1 MLISNRYPELSM
13 FLGFFP
19 DADLE
24 GLTDEE
30 AARKFCTE
38 MDAEDRR
45 DAMAQG
51 RDLLEN
57 EDTAYID
64 AVGRYANRHF
74 ENRAAAREWLNG
86 VLQVLADYKG

>member
-45 DAMAQG
+45 DAIVQG
-51 RDLLEN
+51 RDLLAN
-57 EDTAYID
+57 EDRAYID

-74 ENRAAAREWLNG
+74 EDRAAARKWLTG
-86 VLQVLADYKG
+86 VMQVLADHQG